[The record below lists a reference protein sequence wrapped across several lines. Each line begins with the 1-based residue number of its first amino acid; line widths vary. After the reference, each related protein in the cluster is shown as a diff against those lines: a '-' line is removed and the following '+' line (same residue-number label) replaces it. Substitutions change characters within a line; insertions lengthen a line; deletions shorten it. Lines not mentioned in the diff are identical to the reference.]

1 MLKKIFLFDLD
12 KTLITC
18 DSLKQLIYF
27 LFKNYPINIFFK
39 IPSLTKIVIEHLLLN
54 CNHRTET
61 KSKFISKLIEGF
73 KKTEVNNF
81 SKQFAIYIFNNFKNR
96 KIYKKLLNAKKI
108 TKDIYIVT
116 ASADFYCKFLAR
128 LFDVK
133 LISTKV
139 NLNKKNFGKIVG
151 KNCYG
156 NEKKLRVLSTIK
168 NFKKKYSL
176 FFTDSKSDLP
186 ILRICN
192 KGFYV

>member
-18 DSLKQLIYF
+18 DSLKQLIFF
-27 LFKNYPINIFFK
+27 LFKKYPKYILFK
-39 IPSLTKIVIEHLLLN
+39 IPSLTPIIIEHLLSN

-61 KSKFISKLIEGF
+61 KSKFISKLLEGF
-73 KKTEVNNF
+73 KKKEISNF
-81 SKQFAIYIFNNFKNR
+81 SKQFAIYIFNNFKNK
-96 KIYKKLLNAKKI
+96 KIYEKLLNAKKI
-108 TKDIYIVT
+108 TKDVYIVT

-133 LISTKV
+133 LISTNV
-139 NLNKKNFGKIVG
+139 NLCKKNFGQLLG
-151 KNCYG
+151 KNCFG

-176 FFTDSKSDLP
+176 FFTDSKSDSPL
-186 ILRICN
+186 LKICN
-192 KGFYV
+192 EGYYV

>member
-1 MLKKIFLFDLD
+1 MLRKIFLFDLD

-18 DSLKQLIYF
+18 DSLKQLIFF
-27 LFKNYPINIFFK
+27 LFKKYPIYIFFK
-39 IPSLTKIVIEHLLLN
+39 IPSLTYIVFEYLLSN

-61 KSKFISKLIEGF
+61 KSKFISKLLVGF
-73 KKTEVNNF
+73 KKKEVNNF
-81 SKQFAIYIFNNFKNR
+81 SKQFAIYIFNNFKNK
-96 KIYKKLLNAKKI
+96 KIYKKLLNAQKI
-108 TKDIYIVT
+108 TEDIYIVT

-139 NLNKKNFGKIVG
+139 NLHKKNFGKLVG
-151 KNCYG
+151 KNCFG

-168 NFKKKYSL
+168 NFKKKYSV

-186 ILRICN
+186 LLAICN
-192 KGFYV
+192 KSFYV

>member
-18 DSLKQLIYF
+18 DSLKQLIFF
-27 LFKNYPINIFFK
+27 LCKKYPKYIFFK
-39 IPSLTKIVIEHLLLN
+39 IPSLTQIIIEHLLSN
-54 CNHRTET
+54 CRHRTET
-61 KSKFISKLIEGF
+61 KSKFISKLLEGF
-73 KKTEVNNF
+73 KKSEVNNF
-81 SKQFAIYIFNNFKNR
+81 SKQFAIYIFNNFKNK
-96 KIYKKLLNAKKI
+96 KIYEKLLNAKKI
-108 TKDIYIVT
+108 TEDVYIVT

-133 LISTKV
+133 LISTNV
-139 NLNKKNFGKIVG
+139 NLQKKNFGQLVG
-151 KNCYG
+151 KNCFG

-186 ILRICN
+186 LLRICN
-192 KGFYV
+192 KGYYV

>member
-18 DSLKQLIYF
+18 DSLKQLIIF
-27 LFKNYPINIFFK
+27 LFKKYPKYIFFK
-39 IPSLTKIVIEHLLLN
+39 IPSLTQIIIQHLLSN

-61 KSKFISKLIEGF
+61 KSKFISKLLEGF
-73 KKTEVNNF
+73 KKSEVNNF
-81 SKQFAIYIFNNFKNR
+81 SKQFAIYIFNNFKNK

-108 TKDIYIVT
+108 TKDVYIVT

-133 LISTKV
+133 LISTNV
-139 NLNKKNFGKIVG
+139 SLHKKNFGKLVG
-151 KNCYG
+151 KNCFG

-186 ILRICN
+186 LLRICN
-192 KGFYV
+192 KGYYV

>member
-18 DSLKQLIYF
+18 DSLKKLIFF
-27 LFKNYPINIFFK
+27 LFKKYPKLIFFK
-39 IPSLTKIVIEHLLLN
+39 IPSLTQIMFEHLLSS

-81 SKQFAIYIFNNFKNR
+81 SKQFAIYIFNNFKNK
-96 KIYKKLLNAKKI
+96 KIYVQLLNAKKI
-108 TKDIYIVT
+108 TEDVYIVT
-116 ASADFYCKFLAR
+116 ASPDFYCKFLAR

-133 LISTKV
+133 LISTNV
-139 NLNKKNFGKIVG
+139 NLLKKNFGQLVG
-151 KNCYG
+151 KNCFG
-156 NEKKLRVLSTIK
+156 VEKKLKVLSTIK
-168 NFKKKYSL
+168 NFKKKYSI

-186 ILRICN
+186 LLRICN
-192 KGFYV
+192 KGYYV